1 MGQPVRIH
9 RRALG
14 ILCALAEAKGEIV
27 SRDERWPGYGPV
39 ASLRRAHSSGPSA
52 RSDGNYGTLVPLS
65 AWAFNR
71 AFVSMSYLPIAMF

>member
-14 ILCALAEAKGEIV
+14 ILCALAEAKSEIV
-27 SRDERWPGYGPV
+27 SRDKLMALAMAWSHRSPGQAWARP
-39 ASLRRAHSSGPSA
+39 
-52 RSDGNYGTLVPLS
+52 RSDGNCDTLVPS

>member
-27 SRDERWPGYGPV
+27 NRDELMALAMAWSHRSPGQAWARP
-39 ASLRRAHSSGPSA
+39 